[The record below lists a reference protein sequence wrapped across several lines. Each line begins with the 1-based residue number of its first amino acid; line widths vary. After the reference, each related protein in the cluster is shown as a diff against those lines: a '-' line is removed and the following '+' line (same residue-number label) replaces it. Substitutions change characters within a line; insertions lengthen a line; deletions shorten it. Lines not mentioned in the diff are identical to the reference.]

1 MRITALVSTLLAA
14 AGVLVAGASAAQ
26 TYTFQ
31 QGLNGYAGTRDT
43 MLAQSEPSLALG
55 SQDFVSIDA
64 SDGGLPNHGLL
75 AFDSL
80 FGTGAGQIKPTE
92 VIVGAQ
98 LRLQIDSAGSGFM
111 LHNLL
116 VDWSEATAT
125 WNSFDGGVQADGI
138 EAETTPFLTLGA
150 NNGDSNISEGLLS
163 LDVTASLQRV
173 QAGGLPGYGWAF
185 LPFMPDGTNGV
196 DFFSREYFA
205 LADRPQLIVEVTPVP
220 EPQTW
225 LLVIAGLA
233 AAGAAARRARP
244 ARL

>member
-1 MRITALVSTLLAA
+1 MRITALVSNLLAT

-43 MLAQSEPSLALG
+43 MLAQSEPALALG
-55 SQDFVSIDA
+55 GQDFVSIDA

-75 AFDSL
+75 AFGGL

-92 VIVGAQ
+92 SIVSARLQ
-98 LRLQIDSAGSGFM
+98 LQIDSAGSGFT
-111 LHNLL
+111 LHNMLI
-116 VDWSEATAT
+116 DWSEATAT
-125 WNSFDGGVQADGI
+125 WNSFGGGIQANGI
-138 EAETTPFLTLGA
+138 EAETTPFLSLGG
-150 NNGDSNISEGLLS
+150 NNGDSNVSEGLLT
-163 LDVTASLQRV
+163 LDVTASLRRV
-173 QAGGLPGYGWAF
+173 QAGSVPGYGWAF

-205 LADRPQLIVEVTPVP
+205 TADRPRLIVEVTPVP

-225 LLVIAGLA
+225 LLLIAGLA
-233 AAGAAARRARP
+233 GATAMARRARP
-244 ARL
+244 ARR